1 MVQPCWK
8 CTAGAKSSFQNSI
21 SSEKS
26 KTWIRI
32 SMEFLTK
39 KRCEDRPIGG
49 ENVIAVAKLSQVMP
63 SRTCEC
69 LGPAG
74 FQFGF
79 HSIYSNLGI
88 IHYGYVCIYIY
99 VYIYI
104 YVDIYIHIQYV
115 KHIDTYG
122 DTQILNT
129 GKAVIDAVNPS
140 VFTGFTQSPF
150 KATCHSMFLGKIPMF
165 YSMDWFNGKFTGNH
179 GFYH

>member
-1 MVQPCWK
+1 
-8 CTAGAKSSFQNSI
+8 
-21 SSEKS
+21 
-26 KTWIRI
+26 
-32 SMEFLTK
+32 MEFLTK

-88 IHYGYVCIYIY
+88 IHYGYVYICIHI
-99 VYIYI
+99 YIYI
-104 YVDIYIHIQYV
+104 YIYILYTYIYIHIYIHIQYV

-129 GKAVIDAVNPS
+129 GKPVIDAVNPS
-140 VFTGFTQSPF
+140 VFTGFTQSLPM
-150 KATCHSMFLGKIPMF
+150 ATCHSMFLGKIPMF
-165 YSMDWFNGKFTGNH
+165 YV
-179 GFYH
+179 